1 MILTRKLFPGSQ
13 LFGRGIPRVVC
24 KGVRRKG
31 SSMLSSP
38 RPAAA
43 GPRVLDPATL
53 AGHVDRLMRA
63 ALAMTGSRADAE
75 DLVQEACLRV
85 LAKPRMVRGS
95 ELAYLHGVLRN
106 TFISDYQMRVRRR
119 TTPVE
124 PEGFA
129 HVPAR
134 ASDGPEVQAIH
145 GELKQA
151 IADLPDHYRDAVVAV
166 DVLGLPYAEA
176 ADVLGVATG
185 TIMSRLY
192 RGRSAV
198 ADRVG
203 VPELL
208 AA

>member
-1 MILTRKLFPGSQ
+1 MLTSPPQPGP
-13 LFGRGIPRVVC
+13 GT
-24 KGVRRKG
+24 
-31 SSMLSSP
+31 
-38 RPAAA
+38 
-43 GPRVLDPATL
+43 RVLTPATL
-53 AGHVDRLMRA
+53 AKHLDRLMRA
-63 ALAMTGSRADAE
+63 ALSMCGSRADAE
-75 DLVQEACLRV
+75 DLVQEVCLRV

-124 PEGFA
+124 PDTFSYVQAG
-129 HVPAR
+129 AR
-134 ASDGPEVQAIH
+134 DDPEVHALH
-145 GELKQA
+145 REVRRA

-176 ADVLGVATG
+176 AAALGVAGG

-192 RGRSAV
+192 RGRAAV
-198 ADRVG
+198 AEQVG
-203 VPELL
+203 GTELL